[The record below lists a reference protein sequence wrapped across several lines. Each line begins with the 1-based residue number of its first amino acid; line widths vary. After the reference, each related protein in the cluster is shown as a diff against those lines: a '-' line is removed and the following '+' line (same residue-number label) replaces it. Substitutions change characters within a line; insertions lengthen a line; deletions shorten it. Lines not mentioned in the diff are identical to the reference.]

1 MLEATSHGLVGPS
14 DGSTRRL
21 IRAIIPDLPSEF
33 VARLQG
39 VTEAP
44 GLPPMTLELLVA
56 RTPEEATEL
65 LRTQDEISVLI
76 DAVEMGAPTRW

>member
-1 MLEATSHGLVGPS
+1 V
-14 DGSTRRL
+14 
-21 IRAIIPDLPSEF
+21 RAIIPDLPDEF

-39 VTEAP
+39 VVAEVAVA
-44 GLPPMTLELLVA
+44 GLPPIALELLVA

-65 LRTQDEISVLI
+65 LRTQDDISVLI